1 MEAQRLGEAG
11 ATGEA
16 ALQQLVCRPI
26 RRLLGGMAADRWR
39 HLQADMQQA
48 EAAQAQEQT
57 GRAAVKPCGLTGAE
71 MAAAAVAGGSHRLLA
86 CDDRCS

>member
-16 ALQQLVCRPI
+16 ALQRLECTPS
-26 RRLLGGMAADRWR
+26 RRLLDGMAADRWR

-57 GRAAVKPCGLTGAE
+57 DRAAVRPSGQTGAE
-71 MAAAAVAGGSHRLLA
+71 MAAAAVAGGSHRLHA